1 MKDLSNNITIQERII
16 SHLFFGV
23 IFYGGVFD
31 GLFGFIL
38 WGIFDGLFGFI
49 FAVAS
54 APFILVYWGGLFKGL
69 FGFIWVYWGGLFKG
83 LLGKI
88 FILVLYKLPLLTFT
102 N

>member
-1 MKDLSNNITIQERII
+1 MKNIT
-16 SHLFFGV
+16 F
-23 IFYGGVFD
+23 IFLG
-31 GLFGFIL
+31 
-38 WGIFDGLFGFI
+38 GIFDGLFGFI

-54 APFILVYWGGLFKGL
+54 DPRL
-69 FGFIWVYWGGLFKG
+69 FGFIWAVASDTRLFGFIWAYWRGLFKG